1 MSESK
6 DEYYL
11 HFVWTTQ
18 QRTPLLTPDV
28 EASLHRCIQDQARR
42 LHSVVLALNGTA
54 DHMHLA
60 LKANPVHGPSRIMQ
74 QIKGVSP
81 KFVGDEFVRHADH
94 PSDWFCWQEGYG
106 VFSFSTSQKSRVI
119 RYVQNQKQRHAG
131 VGKPWPSCE
140 PNDSRFAQG
149 GAAHSGP

>member
-28 EASLHRCIQDQARR
+28 EVSLYRCVQAQARQLR
-42 LHSVVLALNGTA
+42 CVVLALNGTE
-54 DHMHLA
+54 DHVHLVM
-60 LKANPVHGPSRIMQ
+60 KANPVHGPSKIMQ
-74 QIKGVSP
+74 QIKGVSS
-81 KFVGDEFVRHADH
+81 KFVTDQFVRRPDH
-94 PSDWFCWQEGYG
+94 PQDWFCWQEGYG
-106 VFSFSTSQKSRVI
+106 VFSFSTTQKEHVI
-119 RYVQNQKQRHAG
+119 RYVQNQKSHHAG

-140 PNDSRFAQG
+140 PDD
-149 GAAHSGP
+149 